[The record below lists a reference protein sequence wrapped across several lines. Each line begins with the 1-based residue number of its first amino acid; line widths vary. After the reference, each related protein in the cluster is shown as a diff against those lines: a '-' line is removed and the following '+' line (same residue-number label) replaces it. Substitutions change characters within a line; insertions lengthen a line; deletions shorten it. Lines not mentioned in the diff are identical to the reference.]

1 MSLNPTTVALLWSII
16 LVSAIIVEF
25 ITPNL
30 NTLWFAIGAALA
42 LILQLI
48 GVTNVPFQF
57 AVFLVTS
64 VGLIF
69 AMPRISK
76 KYIIRKDQPSN
87 ISEAIGK
94 EVIVLKGADKNT
106 NGEGKYNSV
115 IWTLTVDGNDE
126 VKAKDVAVITG
137 VKGNKLVVK
146 KVKEGKK

>member
-76 KYIIRKDQPSN
+76 KYIIKKDQPSN
-87 ISEAIGK
+87 ITEAIGK

-115 IWTLTVDGNDE
+115 IWTLTTEGNEE
-126 VKAKDVAVITG
+126 VKAKDVVVITG